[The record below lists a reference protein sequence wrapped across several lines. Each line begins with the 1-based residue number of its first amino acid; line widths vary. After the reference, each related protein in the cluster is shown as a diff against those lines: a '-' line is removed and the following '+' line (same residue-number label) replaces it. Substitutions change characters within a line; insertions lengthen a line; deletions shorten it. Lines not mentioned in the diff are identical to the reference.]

1 MTKPNFK
8 EMSRVEL
15 KAYVTRYRDDNEA
28 WDAFFE
34 KLEQERSPEA
44 KWYPPPLDDEG
55 VRIMEEAFREKL
67 GLPETPRLFP
77 EQQ

>member
-8 EMSRVEL
+8 EMSRIEL